1 MAYKNYEL
9 PYIDDEELN
18 RKLPLYNRLQNE
30 AAVATSNNPQVRI
43 PKEEIQEAV
52 MPNQNTTSPVKAV
65 SPPPTNNT
73 QATEIRTSSESGG
86 NNGNI
91 GNLLGTIY
99 SPELEAFRK
108 QLLNTNWFAESP
120 YAKYLQDVITGIQGL
135 KAPTGMTEA
144 EKALQLNQLRANIMG
159 QTKGMMRQ
167 ATEQLGMRGFTP
179 AESGIAGSILADI
192 MRSGQQQFAEA
203 ATNLA
208 IEEARR
214 RFQEQLASG
223 QFEMSKLQTIGDIA
237 NRFEQWRQANI
248 GLGLQAG
255 SFAAQLEQ
263 FAQQLAEQRAQRA
276 MAAAAAGDRLA
287 LERERFEYEKEMDA
301 LKLLMNL
308 YAQEQEAQ
316 QSAYQP
322 YWQAW
327 LKGY

>member
-1 MAYKNYEL
+1 MVYKNYEL
-9 PYIDDEELN
+9 PYADDEELN
-18 RKLPLYNRLQNE
+18 RKLPLYSRLQNE
-30 AAVATSNNPQVRI
+30 PTAAIPNNPQVRI
-43 PKEEIQEAV
+43 PNQPITPVIA
-52 MPNQNTTSPVKAV
+52 PNQTTTSPVKTIE
-65 SPPPTNNT
+65 PPPVTNT
-73 QATEIRTSSESGG
+73 QTNEIRAGSEGEGG
-86 NNGNI
+86 GGSI
-91 GNLLGTIY
+91 GDLLGATY
-99 SPELEAFRK
+99 SPELEALRK
-108 QLLNTNWFAESP
+108 QLLSTNWFAESP

-135 KAPTGMTEA
+135 RAPTGMTEA

-159 QTKGMMRQ
+159 QTRGMMRQ

-179 AESGIAGSILADI
+179 AESGIAGSALADI

-203 ATNLA
+203 VSNLA
-208 IEEARR
+208 IAEAQR
-214 RFQEQLASG
+214 RFQEQLAAG
-223 QFEMSKLQTIGDIA
+223 QFEMSKLQAVGDIA

-255 SFAAQLEQ
+255 SLAAQLEQ

-276 MAAAAAGDRLA
+276 ASAALAGDRLA

-316 QSAYQP
+316 RSAYQP

>member
-1 MAYKNYEL
+1 M
-9 PYIDDEELN
+9 PI
-18 RKLPLYNRLQNE
+18 
-30 AAVATSNNPQVRI
+30 
-43 PKEEIQEAV
+43 
-52 MPNQNTTSPVKAV
+52 PNQNTTTSEFKPIA
-65 SPPPTNNT
+65 PPPPENTTQTN
-73 QATEIRTSSESGG
+73 EIRTGSEGEGSGG
-86 NNGNI
+86 SI
-91 GNLLGTIY
+91 GDLLGATY
-99 SPELEAFRK
+99 SPELEALRK
-108 QLLNTNWFAESP
+108 QLLSTNWFAESP

-179 AESGIAGSILADI
+179 AESGVAGSALADI
-192 MRSGQQQFAEA
+192 IRSGQQQFAEA
-203 ATNLA
+203 AANLA
-208 IEEARR
+208 IAEAQR

-223 QFEMSKLQTIGDIA
+223 QFEMSKLQTLGDIA

-255 SFAAQLEQ
+255 NLAAQLEQ

-276 MAAAAAGDRLA
+276 ASAALAGDRLA

-316 QSAYQP
+316 RSAYQP
-322 YWQAW
+322 YWQA
-327 LKGY
+327 